1 MDSAL
6 IKKLLEV
13 EDLKR
18 LIFSFGEVEHRSRM
32 RKVCSSFGYNTEL
45 PAIKYYGKELLSPIP
60 RLYLKMRQIF
70 PDQVNPDDDE
80 EMGGWYGRKG
90 YTLMDSLIW
99 FYKLR
104 RCQCCSRHSHRKPD
118 IVMGHILGRGLFFK
132 KDYGPRIPEDKD
144 LGDCRCQ
151 CRHEARYL
159 CHMIQERTNGF

>member
-6 IKKLLEV
+6 IKKLLEF

-32 RKVCSSFGYNTEL
+32 RK
-45 PAIKYYGKELLSPIP
+45 
-60 RLYLKMRQIF
+60 MF
-70 PDQVNPDDDE
+70 PDQVNPDDDVALS
-80 EMGGWYGRKG
+80 GWWNRKG

-99 FYKLR
+99 FYKFR

-118 IVMGHILGRGLFFK
+118 IVLGHILCRGVFFK
-132 KDYGPRIPEDKD
+132 TEYGPRIPEDKD
-144 LGDCRCQ
+144 MGDCQCK

-159 CHMIQERTNGF
+159 CHMIQERTNGY